1 MESEREGRTKRF
13 YERVAGFPKQFIFL
27 SMAMNVENDTSKAN
41 DGAAPSVAPTLQ
53 LSRRGLILSL
63 GSMVLA
69 GLGVYAL
76 FPASVGGPPLPV
88 EVELDKQPM
97 VTKDNHSV
105 VVTEIV
111 RVKNLT
117 SHEIPKLSIEING
130 QYLLFR
136 DSPLAAEEVL
146 ELPQRVFTDKRSSQR
161 FNPSKYRVEEIVV
174 TGQLPSL
181 ARGVSCFEFE

>member
-1 MESEREGRTKRF
+1 
-13 YERVAGFPKQFIFL
+13 
-27 SMAMNVENDTSKAN
+27 MNDENDTN
-41 DGAAPSVAPTLQ
+41 EGAATSVAPTLQ

-88 EVELDKQPM
+88 AVELDEQPM
-97 VTKDNHSV
+97 VTTGNHSV

-117 SHEIPKLSIEING
+117 GHEIPKLSIEING
-130 QYLLFR
+130 QYLL
-136 DSPLAAEEVL
+136 
-146 ELPQRVFTDKRSSQR
+146 
-161 FNPSKYRVEEIVV
+161 
-174 TGQLPSL
+174 
-181 ARGVSCFEFE
+181 